1 MKQIVR
7 WPTLLL
13 VLGIL
18 IVAAIVPTVLSI
30 RHAIGAHA
38 SGGASITLS
47 SPSAQPG
54 TTIQVSGR
62 GFTPSQSVTLY
73 LGTAST
79 TTVIMKTLGSEDEGD
94 CGAHDVD
101 NGFDEPRTASCV
113 GMLTRV
119 TAIQA
124 NAQVRATQ
132 SPISFAL
139 PAPSVQQPHR
149 LPCFFFLLAELDAG
163 QPGM

>member
-18 IVAAIVPTVLSI
+18 IAAAIVPTALSI

-38 SGGASITLS
+38 SGGANITLS

-54 TTIQVSGR
+54 TTIQVSGK

-73 LGTAST
+73 LGTASGSVLTSAT
-79 TTVIMKTLGSEDEGD
+79 TDASGNLPLTNVTVPDQPG
-94 CGAHDVD
+94 GAYSITAA
-101 NGFDEPRTASCV
+101 NGKIS
-113 GMLTRV
+113 G
-119 TAIQA
+119 QA
-124 NAQVRATQ
+124 
-132 SPISFAL
+132 
-139 PAPSVQQPHR
+139 H
-149 LPCFFFLLAELDAG
+149 FFFLTGHYLYYTIVFSQSVFTLTY
-163 QPGM
+163 

>member
-18 IVAAIVPTVLSI
+18 IAAAIVPTALSI

-38 SGGASITLS
+38 SGGANITLS

-54 TTIQVSGR
+54 TTIQVSGK

-73 LGTAST
+73 LGTAS
-79 TTVIMKTLGSEDEGD
+79 
-94 CGAHDVD
+94 
-101 NGFDEPRTASCV
+101 
-113 GMLTRV
+113 
-119 TAIQA
+119 
-124 NAQVRATQ
+124 
-132 SPISFAL
+132 
-139 PAPSVQQPHR
+139 
-149 LPCFFFLLAELDAG
+149 
-163 QPGM
+163 

>member
-38 SGGASITLS
+38 SGGASITLT

-73 LGTAST
+73 LGTASGSVLTSAT
-79 TTVIMKTLGSEDEGD
+79 TDASGNLPLTNVTVPDRPGGAYSITAVQGELTAQTPFFILPGISLSRTFLFPGAGGTLNAKGFSGD
-94 CGAHDVD
+94 TAG
-101 NGFDEPRTASCV
+101 GFYFST
-113 GMLTRV
+113 
-119 TAIQA
+119 I
-124 NAQVRATQ
+124 
-132 SPISFAL
+132 
-139 PAPSVQQPHR
+139 
-149 LPCFFFLLAELDAG
+149 
-163 QPGM
+163 

>member
-38 SGGASITLS
+38 SGGANITLS

-54 TTIQVSGR
+54 TTIQVSGK

-73 LGTAST
+73 LGTASGSVLTSAT
-79 TTVIMKTLGSEDEGD
+79 TDASGNLPLTNVTVPDRPG
-94 CGAHDVD
+94 GAYSITAVQG
-101 NGFDEPRTASCV
+101 NVTWQGPLSILPGISLSRTA
-113 GMLTRV
+113 
-119 TAIQA
+119 
-124 NAQVRATQ
+124 
-132 SPISFAL
+132 
-139 PAPSVQQPHR
+139 
-149 LPCFFFLLAELDAG
+149 FFPRGIGTLKSK
-163 QPGM
+163 

>member
-38 SGGASITLS
+38 SGGANITLS

-54 TTIQVSGR
+54 TTIQVSGK

-73 LGTAST
+73 LGTASGSVLTSAT
-79 TTVIMKTLGSEDEGD
+79 TDASGNLPLTNVTVPDQPG
-94 CGAHDVD
+94 GAYSI
-101 NGFDEPRTASCV
+101 TAV
-113 GMLTRV
+113 QGEV
-119 TAIQA
+119 TAQGPFFIVPGISLSRTFFYPA
-124 NAQVRATQ
+124 GPVTLTAKGF
-132 SPISFAL
+132 SP
-139 PAPSVQQPHR
+139 HT
-149 LPCFFFLLAELDAG
+149 AG
-163 QPGM
+163 

>member
-38 SGGASITLS
+38 SGGANITLS

-54 TTIQVSGR
+54 TTIQVSGK

-73 LGTAST
+73 LGTASGSVLTSAT
-79 TTVIMKTLGSEDEGD
+79 TDASGNLPLTNVTVPDRPG
-94 CGAHDVD
+94 GAYSI
-101 NGFDEPRTASCV
+101 TAV
-113 GMLTRV
+113 QGELTGQAPFSILPGISLFSTFFYSGARV
-119 TAIQA
+119 TLTAKSFSA
-124 NAQVRATQ
+124 NKA
-132 SPISFAL
+132 
-139 PAPSVQQPHR
+139 VQLYFRTH
-149 LPCFFFLLAELDAG
+149 FG
-163 QPGM
+163 YM

>member
-13 VLGIL
+13 VLVIL
-18 IVAAIVPTVLSI
+18 IVAAIVPTALSI

-54 TTIQVSGR
+54 TTIQVSGK

-73 LGTAST
+73 LGTASGSVLT
-79 TTVIMKTLGSEDEGD
+79 SATADASGNLPLTNVTVPD
-94 CGAHDVD
+94 
-101 NGFDEPRTASCV
+101 
-113 GMLTRV
+113 
-119 TAIQA
+119 
-124 NAQVRATQ
+124 
-132 SPISFAL
+132 
-139 PAPSVQQPHR
+139 
-149 LPCFFFLLAELDAG
+149 
-163 QPGM
+163 QPGGAYSITAVQGKLTAQAPFSIVPVISLSRTFLYPGATVTLTATSSHFLPIFLRVGIMF